1 MDPSIS
7 ELQAR
12 LRALLADPNAPD
24 AAIEDCYLRLV
35 APRAWDVAQRGHTA
49 DGRGAVVFDVR
60 GGGWRAM
67 LHTPI
72 DAYYAPEALL
82 AAQAGA
88 AGLDP
93 RVEVAVGRYDPRHEW
108 VAVVLYDD
116 GVACSRLNRISLTV

>member
-35 APRAWDVAQRGHTA
+35 APRAWNVAQRGYAA

-60 GGGWRAM
+60 GGWRAA
-67 LHTPI
+67 LRTPI

-82 AAQAGA
+82 AAQTGTAE
-88 AGLDP
+88 LDP
-93 RVEVAVGRYDPRHEW
+93 RIEVAVGRYDPRHEW
-108 VAVVLYDD
+108 VAVVIYDH
-116 GVACSRLNRISLTV
+116 GVSCSRLSRISLTV